1 MKRIALILFLLTFAV
16 SREQSSLHAQ
26 RTPLEKYEL
35 APGGFENVYIDHVK
49 GFASHTIDIGDNQYL
64 GQVSRDHQFY
74 GYGMF
79 INGDGSLIIGKFRDS
94 QLLFGIT
101 LTQTGA
107 VVGNQANHAAYSLTS
122 GRLEYIIRNGEK
134 LLPEQ
139 LSTLDYGF
147 VTMKYSNGDQ
157 YVGEVYQ
164 RKRHG
169 YGIYYY
175 RNGDFWFGEYDGDIR
190 NGFGAYF
197 TVDGDIQIGEWQ
209 GEDEKRVIQVKKRR

>member
-1 MKRIALILFLLTFAV
+1 MKRTAFILCLMTLAF
-16 SREQSSLHAQ
+16 SGGQSSLHAQ
-26 RTPLEKYEL
+26 QTPLEKYEL
-35 APGGFENVYIDHVK
+35 APAGFENVFIDHVK
-49 GFASHTIDIGDNQYL
+49 GFASHTINIGDNQYL
-64 GQVSRDHQFY
+64 GQVSRDHEFY

-79 INGDGSLIIGKFRDS
+79 INGDGSLIIGKFRES
-94 QLLFGIT
+94 QLLSGIT
-101 LTQTGA
+101 LTQNAA
-107 VVGNQANHAAYSLTS
+107 VVGNQLNHAVYSQNS
-122 GRLEYIIRNGEK
+122 GRLDYLIRNGEK
-134 LLPEQ
+134 VLPDQ
-139 LSTLDYGF
+139 RSVFDYGF

-175 RNGDFWFGEYDGDIR
+175 RNGDFWYGQYNNDIR
-190 NGFGAYF
+190 SGFGAYF